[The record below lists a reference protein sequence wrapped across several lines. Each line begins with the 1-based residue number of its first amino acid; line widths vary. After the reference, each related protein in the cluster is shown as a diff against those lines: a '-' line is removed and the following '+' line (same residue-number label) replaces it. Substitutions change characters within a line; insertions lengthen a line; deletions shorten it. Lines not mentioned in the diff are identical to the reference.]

1 MTNLQNGTPPKV
13 KPAGG
18 EARARYWQGVFAV
31 DFVTIC
37 NKNSFWSLLST
48 DEDAAMI
55 LSWHKRF
62 GNGFRRV
69 ANGVFACVCVV
80 SWTSFQQPRKG
91 RRGGRLQIVSSSTGP
106 SRTCSSELP
115 IWGTSWLLQQCS
127 FWNRIKV
134 QSASLIFF
142 ATKKEAEE
150 FAAGLQALANTTQE
164 IPRDQIAHFHSEIVR

>member
-37 NKNSFWSLLST
+37 NKNSFWSLLSA
-48 DEDAAMI
+48 DKDAAMI

-91 RRGGRLQIVSSSTGP
+91 RKKGGGACRLSASARDHRGLAPASCQYGERVGCCNSAVFGIASKCNRLVWF
-106 SRTCSSELP
+106 L
-115 IWGTSWLLQQCS
+115 LLQKRRRKNLRQVTTHILMRAL
-127 FWNRIKV
+127 N
-134 QSASLIFF
+134 SAS
-142 ATKKEAEE
+142 TS
-150 FAAGLQALANTTQE
+150 N
-164 IPRDQIAHFHSEIVR
+164 

>member
-91 RRGGRLQIVSSSTGP
+91 RKKGGGRLQIVSISTGP

-134 QSASLIFF
+134 QSASLVFV

-150 FAAGLQALANTTQE
+150 FAAGYNTHSDASTQLGLNVE
-164 IPRDQIAHFHSEIVR
+164 LKA